1 MMIELEIKCTLLSN
15 SLGRIGLFVIITSI
29 SLASFM
35 LIESDSLVSSTF
47 GQTGPLQAN
56 SSSSDLLTMNDYD
69 ILGSPFYTENTKSTN
84 TKVTSIDPIPTVE
97 VTYTGNSTIGEAP
110 TQTIGTI
117 VDKMNTDGTVSS
129 KGQAIILTAS
139 GQVITYRSESVG
151 TYNPDGSFSDS
162 GVMVFHV
169 PFKMNSSNSTGL
181 SSNSTDTLSTQFD
194 NLFGIYKKTVDP
206 EGNGLTKV
214 WKWR

>member
-1 MMIELEIKCTLLSN
+1 MMIRPEIKSTSLRKIALFLAITSFSLVSFMMIES
-15 SLGRIGLFVIITSI
+15 
-29 SLASFM
+29 AST
-35 LIESDSLVSSTF
+35 VSPTF
-47 GQTGPLQAN
+47 GQTGSLQAN
-56 SSSSDLLTMNDYD
+56 SSSSSLLTMNNDNIIGD
-69 ILGSPFYTENTKSTN
+69 PFYTENTKSTN
-84 TKVTSIDPIPTVE
+84 IKVLSIDPIPTVE
-97 VTYTGNSTIGEAP
+97 VTYDGNSTIGGAP

-139 GQVITYRSESVG
+139 GKVITYRSDSIG

-162 GVMVFHV
+162 GVMVFHL
-169 PFKMNSSNSTGL
+169 PFNANATSSTGL
-181 SSNSTDTLSTQFD
+181 YSNSTDTIYTQFD

-206 EGNGLTKV
+206 EGDGLTKV

>member
-1 MMIELEIKCTLLSN
+1 MIRSEIKCTLS
-15 SLGRIGLFVIITSI
+15 RKIALFLAFTSF
-29 SLASFM
+29 SLASFVI
-35 LIESDSLVSSTF
+35 LESVSTVSSTF
-47 GQTGPLQAN
+47 GQTGSLHAN
-56 SSSSDLLTMNDYD
+56 SSNSNLLTMNNENVIGD
-69 ILGSPFYTENTKSTN
+69 PFYTENTKSTN
-84 TKVTSIDPIPTVE
+84 IKVLSIDPIPSVE
-97 VTYTGNSTIGEAP
+97 VTYTGNSTIGGAP

-139 GQVITYRSESVG
+139 GQVITYRSESIG
-151 TYNPDGSFSDS
+151 TYNPDGSFSNS
-162 GVMVFHV
+162 GVMIFHL
-169 PFKMNSSNSTGL
+169 PFRTNSTSSTGV
-181 SSNSTDTLSTQFD
+181 SSNSTDTIHTQFD

>member
-1 MMIELEIKCTLLSN
+1 
-15 SLGRIGLFVIITSI
+15 
-29 SLASFM
+29 M
-35 LIESDSLVSSTF
+35 LIESVSLVSSTF

-56 SSSSDLLTMNDYD
+56 SSNSDLLTMNDYN

-84 TKVTSIDPIPTVE
+84 IKVISIDPIPTVE

-139 GQVITYRSESVG
+139 GQVITYRSESIG

-162 GVMVFHV
+162 GVMVFHL
-169 PFKMNSSNSTGL
+169 PFKMISANSTGL
-181 SSNSTDTLSTQFD
+181 SSNSTDTLYYT
-194 NLFGIYKKTVDP
+194 I
-206 EGNGLTKV
+206 
-214 WKWR
+214 

>member
-1 MMIELEIKCTLLSN
+1 MQYSCRFIAFFMVIDSNPLTIIAIAKAISVSPENQNYTTFNDIDYETL
-15 SLGRIGLFVIITSI
+15 G
-29 SLASFM
+29 
-35 LIESDSLVSSTF
+35 D
-47 GQTGPLQAN
+47 
-56 SSSSDLLTMNDYD
+56 
-69 ILGSPFYTENTKSTN
+69 PFYTENTKSTN
-84 TKVTSIDPIPTVE
+84 IKVLSIDPIPTVE
-97 VTYTGNSTIGEAP
+97 VTYNGNNTIGEAP

-129 KGQAIILTAS
+129 KGQAIILTPT
-139 GQVITYRSESVG
+139 GQVITYRSESIG
-151 TYNPDGSFSDS
+151 NYNPDGSFSDS

-169 PFKMNSSNSTGL
+169 PFKMISANSTGL
-181 SSNSTDTLSTQFD
+181 SLNSTDNLSTQFD

>member
-1 MMIELEIKCTLLSN
+1 MILPEIRYTPLR
-15 SLGRIGLFVIITSI
+15 RIDLFLAFTSF

-35 LIESDSLVSSTF
+35 MIQSVSPVSHTF
-47 GQTGPLQAN
+47 GQTDFLQAN
-56 SSSSDLLTMNDYD
+56 SSSSNLLTMNDD
-69 ILGSPFYTENTKSTN
+69 NLLDNPFYTENTKSTN
-84 TKVTSIDPIPTVE
+84 IKVLSIDAIPTVE
-97 VTYTGNSTIGEAP
+97 VTYNGNSTIGGAP

-139 GQVITYRSESVG
+139 GQVITYRSESIG

-162 GVMVFHV
+162 GVMVFHL
-169 PFKMNSSNSTGL
+169 PFKMNAAGSTGL
-181 SSNSTDTLSTQFD
+181 SPNSTDTNYTQFD

>member
-1 MMIELEIKCTLLSN
+1 MIRSYINCSSSRKAA
-15 SLGRIGLFVIITSI
+15 LFLAFASF

-35 LIESDSLVSSTF
+35 ILESVSTMSATF
-47 GQTGPLQAN
+47 GQTGSLQSN
-56 SSSSDLLTMNDYD
+56 SSNSKLSTINNENVIGD
-69 ILGSPFYTENTKSTN
+69 PFYTENTKSTN
-84 TKVTSIDPIPTVE
+84 IKVLSIDPIPSVE
-97 VTYTGNSTIGEAP
+97 VTYTGNSTMGGAP
-110 TQTIGTI
+110 TQTIGTT

-139 GQVITYRSESVG
+139 GQVITYRSESIG
-151 TYNPDGSFSDS
+151 TYNPDGSFSNS
-162 GVMVFHV
+162 GVMVFHL
-169 PFKMNSSNSTGL
+169 PFKMNSTGSTGM
-181 SSNSTDTLSTQFD
+181 SSNSTDTFYTQFD

>member
-1 MMIELEIKCTLLSN
+1 MIRPENKCN
-15 SLGRIGLFVIITSI
+15 SLRKIALFLAITS
-29 SLASFM
+29 F
-35 LIESDSLVSSTF
+35 SLVSFMTIESVSTVSTTF
-47 GQTGPLQAN
+47 GQGGSLQAN
-56 SSSSDLLTMNDYD
+56 SSSSNLLAMNNENVIGD
-69 ILGSPFYTENTKSTN
+69 PFYSENTKSTN
-84 TKVTSIDPIPTVE
+84 IKVLSIDTIPTVE
-97 VTYTGNSTIGEAP
+97 VTYNGNSTIGGAP

-139 GQVITYRSESVG
+139 GQVITYRSESIG

-162 GVMVFHV
+162 GVMVFHL
-169 PFKMNSSNSTGL
+169 PFKMNATSSTGL
-181 SSNSTDTLSTQFD
+181 YSNSTDTLYEQFD
-194 NLFGIYKKTVDP
+194 NLFGIYKKTVDS

>member
-1 MMIELEIKCTLLSN
+1 MGSN
-15 SLGRIGLFVIITSI
+15 FIAP
-29 SLASFM
+29 LAFA
-35 LIESDSLVSSTF
+35 
-47 GQTGPLQAN
+47 QTGEPSLEN
-56 SSSSDLLTMNDYD
+56 SNIHNMNNNNYNTV
-69 ILGSPFYTENTKSTN
+69 GSPSYIENTKSTN
-84 TKVTSIDPIPTVE
+84 IKVLSIDPIPTVE
-97 VTYTGNSTIGEAP
+97 VTYTGNSTIGGAP

-139 GQVITYRSESVG
+139 GQVITYRSESIG

-162 GVMVFHV
+162 GVMVFHL
-169 PFKMNSSNSTGL
+169 PFKMNSTNSTGL
-181 SSNSTDTLSTQFD
+181 SSNSTDTLYTQFD

>member
-35 LIESDSLVSSTF
+35 LIESDSLVLSTF
-47 GQTGPLQAN
+47 GQTGPLQTN

-84 TKVTSIDPIPTVE
+84 IKVSSIDPIPTVE
-97 VTYTGNSTIGEAP
+97 VTYTGNSTIGKAP

-129 KGQAIILTAS
+129 KGQAIILTAT
-139 GQVITYRSESVG
+139 GQVITYRSESIG
-151 TYNPDGSFSDS
+151 NYNPDGSFSDS
-162 GVMVFHV
+162 GVMVFQV
-169 PFKMNSSNSTGL
+169 PFKMISANSTGL
-181 SSNSTDTLSTQFD
+181 SFNSTDTLYTQFD

>member
-1 MMIELEIKCTLLSN
+1 MIESENKCSMLSDLLRRI
-15 SLGRIGLFVIITSI
+15 SLFLVISSI

-35 LIESDSLVSSTF
+35 IIESVSAISSTF
-47 GQTGPLQAN
+47 GQTGSLEAN
-56 SSSSDLLTMNDYD
+56 SSSSSLSTMDDYD

-84 TKVTSIDPIPTVE
+84 IKVSSIDPIPTVE
-97 VTYTGNSTIGEAP
+97 VTYTGNSTIGGAP

-117 VDKMNTDGTVSS
+117 VDKMNNDGSVSS

-139 GQVITYRSESVG
+139 GQVITYRSESIG
-151 TYNPDGSFSDS
+151 NYNPDGSFSDS
-162 GVMVFHV
+162 GIMVFQL
-169 PFKMNSSNSTGL
+169 PFKMNSANSTSL
-181 SSNSTDTLSTQFD
+181 SSNSTDSLNTQFD

>member
-1 MMIELEIKCTLLSN
+1 MI
-15 SLGRIGLFVIITSI
+15 
-29 SLASFM
+29 
-35 LIESDSLVSSTF
+35 IESVSAVSSTF
-47 GQTGPLQAN
+47 GQTGSLESN
-56 SSSSDLLTMNDYD
+56 SSNSNLSTMDDYD

-84 TKVTSIDPIPTVE
+84 IKVSSIDPIPTVE
-97 VTYTGNSTIGEAP
+97 VTYTGNSTIGGAP

-117 VDKMNTDGTVSS
+117 VDKMNNDGTVSS

-139 GQVITYRSESVG
+139 GQVITYRSESIG
-151 TYNPDGSFSDS
+151 NYNPDGSFSDS
-162 GVMVFHV
+162 GIMVFHL
-169 PFKMNSSNSTGL
+169 PFKMNSANSTSL
-181 SSNSTDTLSTQFD
+181 SSNSTDSLYTQFD

>member
-1 MMIELEIKCTLLSN
+1 M
-15 SLGRIGLFVIITSI
+15 
-29 SLASFM
+29 
-35 LIESDSLVSSTF
+35 D
-47 GQTGPLQAN
+47 
-56 SSSSDLLTMNDYD
+56 DYD

-84 TKVTSIDPIPTVE
+84 IKVSSIDPIPTVE
-97 VTYTGNSTIGEAP
+97 VTYTGNSTIGGAP

-117 VDKMNTDGTVSS
+117 VDKMNNDGTVSS

-139 GQVITYRSESVG
+139 GQVITYRSESIG
-151 TYNPDGSFSDS
+151 NYNPDGSFSDS
-162 GVMVFHV
+162 GIMVFHL
-169 PFKMNSSNSTGL
+169 PFKMNSANSTSL
-181 SSNSTDTLSTQFD
+181 SSNSTDSLYTQFD

>member
-1 MMIELEIKCTLLSN
+1 VKKNEYFIRNDHVFYGTLISIVLVVLLYMGSNFISSYELDQKEISLSDITKSN
-15 SLGRIGLFVIITSI
+15 ST
-29 SLASFM
+29 
-35 LIESDSLVSSTF
+35 
-47 GQTGPLQAN
+47 N
-56 SSSSDLLTMNDYD
+56 NNNYK
-69 ILGSPFYTENTKSTN
+69 ILGNPFYTENTKSTN
-84 TKVTSIDPIPTVE
+84 IKVTGIDPIPTVE
-97 VTYTGNSTIGEAP
+97 VTYTGNSTIGGAP

-117 VDKMNTDGTVSS
+117 EDKMNNDGSVSS

-139 GQVITYRSESVG
+139 GQVITYRLESVG

-169 PFKMNSSNSTGL
+169 PFKVISSNSTGL
-181 SSNSTDTLSTQFD
+181 SSNSTDSLNAQFD